1 MPRQIYVFDPPDQ
14 FVAGAVGQPG
24 NRTFYLQARKRQA
37 VVSVAL
43 EKAQVA
49 ALAERL
55 LALVRELRRQGVQGL
70 PGSAAASEE
79 SRSLEEP
86 IRELFRVGTMTL
98 GWDGDDQVVVVEARA
113 QQPDEDEEPEEIADD
128 DPNGP
133 DLIRVRMPL
142 ATAEAFAE
150 RALEV
155 VAAGRPPCPVC
166 GLPLDPQGHL
176 CPRRDGYVH

>member
-1 MPRQIYVFDPPDQ
+1 MSRQIYVFDAPDR

-24 NRTFYLQARKRQA
+24 DRTFYLQARKRQMI
-37 VVSVAL
+37 VSVAL

-49 ALAERL
+49 ALAQRL
-55 LALVRELRRQGVQGL
+55 LALVGELRRHGIQGL
-70 PGSAAASEE
+70 PASGAGPEAA
-79 SRSLEEP
+79 RKLEEP

-98 GWDGDDQVVVVEARA
+98 SWDGDAQVVVVEARA
-113 QQPDEDEEPEEIADD
+113 QQPEADEEPEEVADD

-133 DLIRVRMPL
+133 DLIRVRIPL
-142 ATAEAFAE
+142 GAAETFAE

-176 CPRRDGYVH
+176 CPRRDGYLH

>member
-1 MPRQIYVFDPPDQ
+1 MARQIYVFDPPDQ

-24 NRTFYLQARKRQA
+24 DRTFYLQARKREI
-37 VVSVAL
+37 VISVAL
-43 EKAQVA
+43 EKTQVA

-55 LALVRELRRQGVQGL
+55 LALAREVRRRGVEGL
-70 PGSAAASEE
+70 PAS
-79 SRSLEEP
+79 SGGAQPRGLEEP

-113 QQPDEDEEPEEIADD
+113 QQPDGDEEPEEIADD
-128 DPNGP
+128 DPQGP

-142 ATAEAFAE
+142 GIAEAFAE

-155 VAAGRPPCPVC
+155 VAAGRPPCPLC
-166 GLPLDPQGHL
+166 GQPLDPQGHL